1 MYYCVY
7 FSYEESAFETDSSEA
22 MKCGQVFDVLET
34 GFHEVMYGNVTA
46 SAILSLTEWP
56 VPFYDTYN
64 KKGRGEEE

>member
-1 MYYCVY
+1 
-7 FSYEESAFETDSSEA
+7 

-34 GFHEVMYGNVTA
+34 GFHDVMYGNATA

-64 KKGRGEEE
+64 KKWEGRNNQKYCFPIRPAKRRS